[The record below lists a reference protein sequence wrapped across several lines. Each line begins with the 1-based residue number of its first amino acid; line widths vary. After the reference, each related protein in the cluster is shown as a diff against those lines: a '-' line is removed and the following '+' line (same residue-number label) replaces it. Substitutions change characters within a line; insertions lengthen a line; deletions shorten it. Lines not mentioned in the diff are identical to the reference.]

1 VKVTL
6 YKFYSLED
14 FINALSIMERELAH
28 QEDLIPGLRTE
39 YVSIVGDDKNA
50 YYIQVTLQHETED

>member
-1 VKVTL
+1 
-6 YKFYSLED
+6 
-14 FINALSIMERELAH
+14 MERELAH